1 MSLLNIEFMMC
12 VDLDI
17 WWIHIYLST
26 ADEETVDVT
35 GTGYLYIYIYI
46 LIPTT
51 ISDLFCSSY
60 IPTCLCCRQRAQP
73 DPL

>member
-46 LIPTT
+46 NTDDDI
-51 ISDLFCSSY
+51 
-60 IPTCLCCRQRAQP
+60 
-73 DPL
+73 